1 MSKRM
6 SEAASS
12 FTLVTLALQDGFSI
26 SSLQPQHMVLGHM
39 LSTALKQW
47 GVLQNVLQSIM
58 PRFAE
63 MHSHSDGPVSMP
75 TRVLPGKLPEQL
87 LP

>member
-1 MSKRM
+1 M

-12 FTLVTLALQDGFSI
+12 FTLVTLALQERFSI
-26 SSLQPQHMVLGHM
+26 SSLQPHGQHMVLGHM

-47 GVLQNVLQSIM
+47 GVLQNVLQSIT

-63 MHSHSDGPVSMP
+63 MHSDSDAPEGMP
-75 TRVLPGKLPEQL
+75 THVLPDKLPEQSL
-87 LP
+87 S